1 MMHGD
6 RPHMGQSRDDKGYC
20 TDRPD
25 VGEKILRRIIAVAL
39 VRNSEN
45 RYLICKKP
53 AGRGVFPNQWGLPG
67 GGIELGEKIE
77 GALRREVREEV
88 GLEISQITPWTFGED
103 VQDKLYDGA
112 SKRVYMIYLYFDC
125 LAGNEDVVLND
136 EFVDHAWVR
145 LDQLDEFDLNAAA
158 RTILDIKLSRSD
170 EFI

>member
-1 MMHGD
+1 MMREC
-6 RPHMGQSRDDKGYC
+6 RPHIGQSHDGKGYC
-20 TDRPD
+20 TDTPD
-25 VGEKILRRIIAVAL
+25 VGAKILRRIIAVAL
-39 VRNSEN
+39 VRNNEN

-77 GALRREVREEV
+77 EALSREVREEV

-103 VQDKLYDGA
+103 VQDKFYDGV

-125 LAGNEDVVLND
+125 LAGNEEVVLND

-145 LDQLDEFDLNAAA
+145 LDQLSEFDLNAAA
-158 RTILDIKLSRSD
+158 RTILDMKLNRV
-170 EFI
+170 E